1 MQETSALLQAALL
14 KRDPPTLARPLV
26 GQQLVALLA
35 AALEA
40 AHRVPAHV
48 VTPTVVEAALVDVCG
63 QRVIGS
69 TNETVR
75 EMHRDK
81 RNSSRENLC

>member
-1 MQETSALLQAALL
+1 MAG
-14 KRDPPTLARPLV
+14 PLV

-40 AHRVPAHV
+40 AHRVPTNV
-48 VTPTVVEAALVDVCG
+48 VTPAVVEAALVDVCG
-63 QRVIGS
+63 QRVMRS
-69 TNETVR
+69 ENEIVR

-81 RNSSRENLC
+81 RNSSGENQC